1 MFEIILDD
9 PRDDDNFYDSRENN
23 LIDGYVGLGVGINA
37 KNVRIEGSVK
47 APRIDGDNWDSDKK
61 NILWTTIIF
70 ICLSG
75 LNKILGIKIKCKC

>member
-9 PRDDDNFYDSRENN
+9 PRDNDNFYDSRENN

-47 APRIDGDNWDSDKK
+47 ARRIDGDNWNSDKK
-61 NILWTTIIF
+61 IF
-70 ICLSG
+70 YGLQLS
-75 LNKILGIKIKCKC
+75 LSV